1 MLVKCCYILFEEFVY
16 FIFKNDVTEL
26 RGERGRERERPRRTR
41 LEEEIEKGERG
52 GSSLS

>member
-26 RGERGRERERPRRTR
+26 RGERGRERETEKDKTRRR
-41 LEEEIEKGERG
+41 DRERG
-52 GSSLS
+52 KRGK

>member
-26 RGERGRERERPRRTR
+26 RGERERPRRTR
-41 LEEEIEKGERG
+41 LEEEIEKEERG
-52 GSSLS
+52 EEVA